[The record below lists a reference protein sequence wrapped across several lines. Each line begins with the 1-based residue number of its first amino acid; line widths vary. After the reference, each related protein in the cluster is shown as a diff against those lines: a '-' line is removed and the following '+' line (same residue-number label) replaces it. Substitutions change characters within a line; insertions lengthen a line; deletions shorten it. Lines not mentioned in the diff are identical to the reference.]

1 MNESRRTCE
10 RVQMQCKR
18 QESFIVLQ
26 CVAVKIFFVLQCVA
40 VYIDDSSELS
50 TAHR

>member
-1 MNESRRTCE
+1 MSHVAHVKESWHTDA
-10 RVQMQCKR
+10 V